1 MRGNKFL
8 KYTVVQVVERRRFVT
23 ERFVVHDLW
32 YYKSTL
38 DDTFTRTTSGSE
50 YVYTPKESIPLP
62 STPFEI
68 KFTTKRHSTSAGVV
82 HISVGNSSN
91 DYYDIGALRNKGSL
105 SIRKM
110 PINTLLV
117 DNNTDNVIPLAE
129 TENTYT
135 YDGNKHTVTSSKTLT
150 ANDTNTIGYFLK
162 CTVNTQST
170 LKEIKI
176 KPL

>member
-38 DDTFTRTTSGSE
+38 DDTF
-50 YVYTPKESIPLP
+50 
-62 STPFEI
+62 